1 MEDSIREMEEKA
13 QASTTTYRIYE
24 KELASIK
31 KMMKKKGIKVSRI
44 ERQLETLNDQIEELQ
59 IKEKKLVMKVE
70 KGIQKIEKR
79 RR

>member
-1 MEDSIREMEEKA
+1 MEDSIREMEEKV

-31 KMMKKKGIKVSRI
+31 KKMKKKGIKVSRI
-44 ERQLETLNDQIEELQ
+44 EKQLETLNDQIEVLQ